1 MGFPNPGGFVP
12 TQNGPYYPPPSYGK
26 RNVEIESSVQVIF
39 DFCNDNGDFG
49 LTWNE
54 VEACEVTFSNV

>member
-12 TQNGPYYPPPSYGK
+12 TQYYPPQYGK